1 MCCDRLAVVRSRL
14 GRASAVALLIC
25 LAGARSG
32 VASPIQ
38 TACTVFVEDGSG
50 AQAVALGCGCENGDG
65 STPDWGHGGHGT
77 ATGSIWAK
85 RLPGTLCHMNVGNL
99 GAGDGAKIDTCAH
112 LLGRA
117 SEVSGAGCD
126 TITLVELL
134 SSYQCNRL
142 CTEDPTS
149 DSCKLCQGCGNNV
162 SPLGCRN
169 QAALVCPSSDYDIH
183 CTEAPVDSV
192 GCDCICTKKGPC
204 AAQGPNCDSA
214 RVTVDDLFWT
224 DTGGDPHPCSPG
236 NYAHCTWCTDPYGG
250 PSSGHCVVHPD
261 HCNYRSDPIFG
272 TFLLNAANRALC
284 LNQCSTSLLNRAK
297 AKIAGMTIQSM
308 TGDFN
313 CIPRGQTCTGTGVSI
328 AECPWLSSSNTF
340 AGLSICPQNDNT
352 AAVGIG
358 QGSPNCMLDF
368 VLSNNCGCSTTTAVL
383 GGINYGD
390 HRTIIFG
397 QTGQPTIE
405 TVPYTSHRQVH
416 GNYTVALAGGGTQT
430 FSYGPT
436 NEVTGPVGFGCSAG
450 ADCNS
455 STALGPVVAWTEAC
469 EAQHQA
475 RARMPTGCMLPG
487 KALLCETAGAW
498 AWASGQGNGHGAETA
513 DTATASASAS
523 GNHWQARCN
532 TRRRI
537 IDLNLFFTLGEVASP
552 PFDVL
557 ANADAACTRPA
568 PSPLPKPL
576 PEATPGVE

>member
-1 MCCDRLAVVRSRL
+1 MLSVRPLGLVPPTATAILLLSLLGSLQPVLANP
-14 GRASAVALLIC
+14 VA
-25 LAGARSG
+25 
-32 VASPIQ
+32 
-38 TACTVFVEDGSG
+38 TCTVLVGDETEGQTYS
-50 AQAVALGCGCENGDG
+50 LGCGCVNDDG
-65 STPDWGHGGHGT
+65 PTPDWGHGGAGT
-77 ATGSIWAK
+77 ASGSIWAK
-85 RLPGTLCHMNVGNL
+85 RLPGTLCHINVGNT

-117 SEVSGAGCD
+117 GEVSSAGCD
-126 TITLVELL
+126 TITVVELL

-142 CTEDPTS
+142 CDEDPAS
-149 DSCKLCQGCGNNV
+149 DSCQLCQGCGNNV
-162 SPLGCRN
+162 SPLGCYN
-169 QAALVCPSSDYDIH
+169 QAARVCPTSDYEIH

-214 RVTVDDLFWT
+214 RVTVDDLSWL
-224 DTGGDPHPCSPG
+224 DDHGNPQSCSSG

-250 PSSGHCVVHPD
+250 PSMGHCVVHPD
-261 HCNYRSDPIFG
+261 HCNYIGEVWNPTSTGERARCLATCS
-272 TFLLNAANRALC
+272 TELMNRAH
-284 LNQCSTSLLNRAK
+284 

-313 CIPRGQTCTGTGVSI
+313 CIPRGQTCTGTLVSI
-328 AECPWLSSSNTF
+328 AQCPWLSPSNTF
-340 AGLSICPQNDNT
+340 AGMSICPQNGNT
-352 AAVGIG
+352 ANVGVG

-368 VLSNNCGCSTTTAVL
+368 VLSNHCGCGSTAVVA
-383 GGINYGD
+383 GGTDPYGD

-397 QTGQPTIE
+397 QTGQPVIE

-416 GNYTVALAGGGTQT
+416 GHYTVRLANGGTQT

-436 NEVTGPVGFGCSAG
+436 NETTGPVGFNCWAG
-450 ADCNS
+450 ASCNGATS
-455 STALGPVVAWTEAC
+455 LGPVIEAAEAC
-469 EAQHQA
+469 ESRHQA
-475 RARMPTGCMLPG
+475 RARMPSGCMVPG

-513 DTATASASAS
+513 DTAVASASAS

-537 IDLNLFFTLGEVASP
+537 IDLNLFFMQGEVASA

-557 ANADAACTRPA
+557 ANADAACT
-568 PSPLPKPL
+568 SPESPPVPKPT
-576 PEATPGVE
+576 PVATTE